1 MVQNHEKTI
10 KQKIKVFSMRYH
22 QSVKNEKNNGRQTM
36 KNAMFLKNHGRQWKN
51 TKKKIKQHGQKD
63 D

>member
-10 KQKIKVFSMRYH
+10 KQRFKVFSMRYH
-22 QSVKNEKNNGRQTM
+22 QSVKNEKNNGRYTM
-36 KNAMFLKNHGRQWKN
+36 KNAMIFKNNGRQWKM
-51 TKKKIKQHGQKD
+51 TKKIFLQHGQID